1 MIKEWVEQF
10 NKDTACE
17 GSVHDLDLF
26 FGNLDR
32 SLWITKLFEVGHY
45 INELANAESYN
56 LYVVGII
63 PLNDLGNRSKP
74 PKTLNNRINNTQV
87 SPPDIYLGRVS
98 YTDGSLYV
106 KELSNKYG
114 VPIYYAKKKDDDG
127 IYYRYLELVFRSI

>member
-17 GSVHDLDLF
+17 GSEHDLDLF
-26 FGNLDR
+26 FGNFDR

-45 INELANAESYN
+45 INELADAKSYN

-114 VPIYYAKKKDDDG
+114 VPIYYAKKRMMTGYITD
-127 IYYRYLELVFRSI
+127 I